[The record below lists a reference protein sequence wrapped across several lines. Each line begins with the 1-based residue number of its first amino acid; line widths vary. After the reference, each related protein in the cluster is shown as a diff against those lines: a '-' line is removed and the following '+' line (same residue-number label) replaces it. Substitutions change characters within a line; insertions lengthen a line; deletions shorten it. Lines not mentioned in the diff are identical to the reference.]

1 MKPTPTMRNTRFRW
15 APARTGWIREQISA
29 WYALVIILSLAT
41 TSPIAQGQVQ
51 LRVSLPADG
60 VGALVQW
67 EWDEDDANL
76 SNLFQLE
83 SSSDLKT
90 WSRLTS
96 VDLRQGNR
104 DVAPSEFLDRDAS
117 PVTFY
122 RLVRGGLVVA
132 SATAAGGAELYGFA
146 EKFQTALSEL
156 GELSV
161 DEFVARYGRDG
172 DYVDELSYDPTNAEF
187 WDTLAT
193 PPGTPEP
200 NVPVP
205 NPQDVRL
212 DDFGLNEEETE
223 AFRKNGFVVSGRK
236 GDHSFTSSYY
246 KIFTNDLPVFISLDS
261 VLHAWHQ
268 NFMKMLSEQEEFI
281 LSSEFS
287 GIITSMRDQLNTIAA
302 LAPEALNDSLN
313 DADYFLTVA
322 LSLFRGQQVSS
333 VFGQSDS
340 LVAETLADIDA
351 GGIGPLP
358 LFGRTNPEHFDFSQF
373 KPRGHYTRSLTL
385 QRYFRAAIW
394 TGRVDFRIAGPKQFA
409 SERELATAIILEQAM
424 QAAGKLEAWKQF
436 DQVIQTFVGLIDSMT
451 VEQLSGIMTA
461 GGIKSVADIESLGQH
476 RTLQQRIEEGDLG
489 AQAILSHGFFA
500 SPSGASLSLPR
511 SFTLFGQRFVMDSW
525 AMGQMVFDKIFW
537 NGAKVQRRLPSGVD
551 IAFTVFGNRSATD
564 VLAGRIQDPAGVPFR
579 DGAPIQHH
587 LGALAEVFD
596 AVPTANWQDNIYTS
610 WLHALR
616 LWSQPLDDSIP
627 EVFRTREWSRKVM
640 SSQLASWTEL
650 RHNTVLYVKQSATPD
665 VLCSFPYSYVEPN
678 LPVWKAIAGMAQR
691 TADQISQFESSGSAP
706 IAPTLPSWIDPADF
720 PGVPLEVLANV
731 FGGQADSV
739 SHQEI
744 LDKQV
749 ESLRYFQRTCET
761 LAGIVEKQNA
771 EKPFT
776 NDQEVFLQNMVEI
789 FVDYVGERT
798 YSGWYPA
805 LYYFDIHTTG
815 DPHPS
820 DIWDPVV
827 TDVHTNFPGSAV
839 GDPGTIL
846 HEGVG
851 NTAMMVVSV
860 KCQGTRVYT
869 GPVFTYYEFTSG
881 PGVFERMTDE
891 EWKRDLLNN
900 KQPDEPEWT
909 NGHRFPGSII
919 VPPWARED

>member
-1 MKPTPTMRNTRFRW
+1 M
-15 APARTGWIREQISA
+15 GSG
-29 WYALVIILSLAT
+29 YAFVIALCLMATLSVAH
-41 TSPIAQGQVQ
+41 GQVQ
-51 LRVSLPADG
+51 LSVRPSEDG
-60 VGALVQW
+60 IGARVQW
-67 EWDEDDANL
+67 EWEADDNL
-76 SNLFQLE
+76 SNVFQLE

-90 WSRLTS
+90 WTRLTS
-96 VDLRQGNR
+96 VDLRLGNR
-104 DVAPSEFLDRDAS
+104 DSAPTEFLDRDAG
-117 PVTFY
+117 PITFY

-132 SATAAGGAELYGFA
+132 SATAASGAELYGFA
-146 EKFQTALSEL
+146 QKFENALSEL

-161 DEFVARYGRDG
+161 DEFVARYSQDE
-172 DYVDELSYDPTNAEF
+172 DFVDEISYDPTDAEF
-187 WDTLAT
+187 WDTLDT

-200 NVPVP
+200 NAPVP

-212 DDFGLNEEETE
+212 DDFGLNNAETE

-246 KIFTNDLPVFISLDS
+246 KIFTNDLPVFVSLDS

-268 NFMKMLSEQEEFI
+268 NFMKMLAEQEEFI
-281 LSSEFS
+281 LSSEFI
-287 GIITSMRDQLNTIAA
+287 GIISSMRDQLTSIAEQ
-302 LAPEALNDSLN
+302 APPALNDSLN

-322 LSLFRGQQVSS
+322 LSLFQDQLVPSIL
-333 VFGQSDS
+333 GQSDA
-340 LVAETLADIDA
+340 LVAQTLEGIDG
-351 GGIGPLP
+351 GGIGSLP

-373 KPRGHYTRSLTL
+373 KPRGHYTRSLNL

-394 TGRVDFRIAGPKQFA
+394 TGRVDFRIAGPKNFA

-424 QAAGKLEAWKQF
+424 QAAGKLEAWNQF
-436 DQVIQTFVGLIDSMT
+436 DRVIQTFVGLIDSMT
-451 VEQLSGIMTA
+451 VPQLSGIMAA
-461 GGIKSVADIESLGQH
+461 GGIQSVADIESLTQLQS
-476 RTLQQRIEEGDLG
+476 LQQRIEAGNLG
-489 AQAILSHGFFA
+489 GQAILSHGFFA

-537 NGAKVQRRLPSGVD
+537 KGEKVHRRLPSGVD
-551 IAFTVFGNRSATD
+551 IAFTVLGNRSATD
-564 VLAGRIQDPAGVPFR
+564 VLAERIRDTAGVPFR

-596 AVPTANWQDNIYTS
+596 AVPTENWQDNIYTS
-610 WLHALR
+610 WLHTLR
-616 LWSQPLDDSIP
+616 LWSQPLDKSIP

-640 SSQLASWTEL
+640 SSQLASWAEL

-678 LPVWKAIAGMAQR
+678 LPVWRALAGMAQR
-691 TADQISQFESSGSAP
+691 TADQISQIEATGSTHLTP
-706 IAPTLPSWIDPADF
+706 SLPSWIDPADF
-720 PGVPLEVLANV
+720 PGVSLDFLARL
-731 FGGQADSV
+731 FGDPTESV

-744 LDKQV
+744 LKKQV
-749 ESLRYFQRTCET
+749 EALRRFQKTCEQ
-761 LAGIVEKQNA
+761 LVGIVEKQNA
-771 EKPFT
+771 EEPFT
-776 NDQEVFLQNMVEI
+776 NEQEVFLQDMVEI
-789 FVDYVGERT
+789 YLDYVGDRT

-805 LYYFDIHTTG
+805 LYYWDTQTTG

-820 DIWDPVV
+820 EVWDPVV

-891 EWKRDLLNN
+891 EWKHKLLDGE
-900 KQPDEPEWT
+900 QPDEPEWT
-909 NGHRFPGSII
+909 KGHRFPGRVS
-919 VPPWARED
+919 VPSWAREN